1 MYGNSINLI
10 NLGDGHFAVK
20 KELLSPKYYKNYP
33 SIMKSPETQMIVK
46 GIKFVIMPAEHILED
61 IDKLL
66 AEHPMDNYD
75 YPMDNGR
82 YGDYPGKQP
91 YPHQIHTSRFLI
103 DHWDKRGA
111 HVHNSMGLG
120 KSLSCL
126 WTADFLLRT
135 QRIKKVLIVA
145 PKVVMRSAWM
155 KEINSEM
162 MWLGTS
168 LKIGVA
174 RGRVSDA
181 QIDIIN
187 HDGLTAELLKHKRQ
201 VGQRTFYDFQNHVNT
216 YDLIIYDEC
225 TALKTTKS
233 QRHKVFSKWF
243 DYLNSRFNTKLWLLT
258 GTPVS
263 QSPLDAY
270 GLAKLI
276 SPESVPSSVTKWKEA
291 TMFQVDKLGFKW
303 EAKSTALEMCA
314 KVLQPS
320 VRFELKDSTDLPDH
334 QFIFVPVDKTKR
346 QKELFKEMSRDF
358 IATINES
365 KQIVAANGAAKL
377 SKLMQLLSGCIYD
390 EERNTHLVEST
401 NKLEAL
407 KEIIDQL
414 PEDQPIVIFCDFTHV
429 QEYLFK
435 ELQPIYKTVEVIN
448 GGVNAAERSHIVQRV
463 LDCKTKVVIAHT
475 VTTALGVD
483 FVSTNVLV
491 YYTPTNRNELYLQSI
506 DRIRR
511 LSSIERGFTSF
522 LIYHII
528 ADPIE
533 QRVYEGLHDKT
544 KDQNAIFEMI
554 RNELMKGN

>member
-10 NLGDGHFAVK
+10 NLGNGTFAVK
-20 KELLSPKYYKNYP
+20 KELLPPKYYKNYP
-33 SIMKSPETQMIVK
+33 GIMKLPENQMTVK
-46 GIKFVIMPAEHILED
+46 GIKFVVMPAENI
-61 IDKLL
+61 IDDVDRLL
-66 AEHPMDNYD
+66 AEHPMDNYH
-75 YPMDNGR
+75 YPMDNGT
-82 YGDYPGKQP
+82 YGNYSGKQP
-91 YPHQIHTSRFLI
+91 YPHQIYTSRFLI
-103 DHWDKRGA
+103 DNWDGRGA

-126 WTADFLLRT
+126 WTTDFLLRT
-135 QRIKKVLIVA
+135 QRIQKVLIVA
-145 PKVVMRSAWM
+145 PKVVMRSAWL
-155 KEINSEM
+155 KEINTEM
-162 MWLGTS
+162 LWLSTA
-168 LKIGVA
+168 LKTGVA
-174 RGRVSDA
+174 RGRVTDA

-201 VGQRTFYDFQNHVNT
+201 VGARTFYDFQNCPLT

-243 DYLNSRFNTKLWLLT
+243 DFLHSRNNTKLWMLT

-263 QSPLDAY
+263 QSPIDAY
-270 GLAKLI
+270 GIAKLI
-276 SPESVPSSVTKWKEA
+276 SPESVPTSVTKWREM
-291 TMFQVDKLGFKW
+291 TMYTVDKLGFKW
-303 EAKSTALEMCA
+303 EARDNALEMCA
-314 KVLQPS
+314 KVLNPS

-334 QFIFVPVDKTKR
+334 QFIFVPVEKTKR

-358 IATINES
+358 IATISED

-377 SKLMQLLSGCIYD
+377 SKLLQLLSGCIYD
-390 EERNTHLVEST
+390 EDRNTHLVEST

-414 PEDQPIVIFCDFTHV
+414 PEEQPIVIFCDFTHV

-435 ELQPIYKTVEVIN
+435 ELQPIYNTVEVIN
-448 GGVNAAERSHIVQRV
+448 GSVKADERSQIVQRV

-491 YYTPTNRNELYLQSI
+491 YYTPTNRNELYLQSL

-511 LSSIERGFTSF
+511 LSSVERGFTSF

-554 RNELMKGN
+554 RDELMKGN